1 MYIGWVQGLRELQGL
16 GAGGSLQM
24 NLGLKLG
31 FRVRVLGVGF
41 QPQLPVSSD
50 KVL

>member
-1 MYIGWVQGLRELQGL
+1 VYIGWVQGLRELQ